1 MTVIES
7 LVDTYID
14 RAATG
19 AGLVTE
25 MAADRNINNI
35 YSTLT
40 SNKFIVQPVATE
52 NLNDFAST

>member
-1 MTVIES
+1 VTVIES

-25 MAADRNINNI
+25 MVADRKINN

-52 NLNDFAST
+52 NLDDFAST